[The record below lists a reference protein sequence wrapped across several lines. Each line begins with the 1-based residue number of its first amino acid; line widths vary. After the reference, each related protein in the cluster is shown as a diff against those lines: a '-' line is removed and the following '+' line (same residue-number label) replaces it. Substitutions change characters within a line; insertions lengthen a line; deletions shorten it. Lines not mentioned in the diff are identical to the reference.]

1 MRKFC
6 IVFICLTVQLSIH
19 AQLSVRID
27 SMLILQA
34 ANQPGFALCIEQDG
48 KLLYH
53 NQVGLANIQ
62 LKEKITSSTNFRM
75 ASVTKQFT
83 AMGILLLQKDHH
95 LSINDPIGKYLT
107 GLPKGVGSKV
117 LIKHLLTHSSGIL
130 DYEDLIP
137 ASQTTQLL
145 DADVL
150 KMLRKNDSTYFM
162 PGTQFRYSNS
172 GFCLLAMIIEKVA
185 HQSYALFIKE
195 KILQPL
201 HMNAS
206 AIYEPEISIEK
217 RAMGYALDNEG
228 KMIFSDQSITSAT
241 KGDGGLYTSII
252 DYQKWIKALFQ
263 NKWLKLDETF
273 TQIHQPILALQK
285 IFYSAG
291 WFYTDT
297 IPQVLFHSGS
307 TCGFN
312 NYVILVPSKKLSIV
326 FFSNMADSKNLFRKV
341 LETFRQCG
349 FADYT
354 NLLMLQDLTR

>member
-117 LIKHLLTHSSGIL
+117 LIKHLLT
-130 DYEDLIP
+130 
-137 ASQTTQLL
+137 
-145 DADVL
+145 
-150 KMLRKNDSTYFM
+150 
-162 PGTQFRYSNS
+162 
-172 GFCLLAMIIEKVA
+172 
-185 HQSYALFIKE
+185 
-195 KILQPL
+195 QPL